1 MDDALPVL
9 ASATP
14 AAQPLSPEEL
24 RERVRQARHDARGTR
39 ARNTDKTYEVGRQA
53 FERWC
58 AGRGHPA
65 PFPVPPRLLA
75 EFVDDVGQGRKPA
88 TVQTYVA
95 AINAAHQLLDQSPPG
110 SAMVVRLAMKRLRRD
125 FAERGGEQRQAEPM
139 RFDHIRAAIARMGDS
154 PADLRDAALLSLA
167 YDGMF
172 RASELVALNVRDVKP
187 QGQDGTA
194 RVGRSKT
201 DQEGRGSVRFVARD
215 TYARVR
221 AWVEAA
227 GLEPHDPLFVPLG
240 PAAKDGRL
248 TPRDVARIFKRRV
261 GQPFSAHST
270 RVGAA
275 IEQREAGVETGL
287 IAQAGGWKGDAM
299 PARYTRNVDA
309 LRSGAAILARK
320 QGRA

>member
-1 MDDALPVL
+1 MTNALPAL
-9 ASATP
+9 ASMTDAP
-14 AAQPLSPEEL
+14 PPISREDLAARAQ
-24 RERVRQARHDARGTR
+24 QARHDARGTR

-58 AGRGHPA
+58 QERGEPA

-75 EFVDDVGQGRKPA
+75 DFVDDLGQSRKPA
-88 TVQTYVA
+88 TVQTYIA
-95 AINAAHQLLDQSPPG
+95 AINAAHQLLDLQPPG
-110 SAMVVRLAMKRLRRD
+110 SAMVVRLAMKRLRRA
-125 FAERGGEQRQAEPM
+125 FAENGGEQKQAEPM
-139 RFDHIRAAIARMGDS
+139 RQAHIAEATARMGDS

-167 YDGMF
+167 FDGMF
-172 RASELVALNVRDVKP
+172 RASELVALNVRDVRP
-187 QGQDGTA
+187 QGQDATA
-194 RVGRSKT
+194 RLGQSKT

-221 AWVEAA
+221 AWVEAE
-227 GLEPHDPLFVPLG
+227 GLKPEDPLFPPLSN
-240 PAAKDGRL
+240 AAKGARL

-261 GQPFSAHST
+261 GEPFSAHST

-275 IEQREAGVETGL
+275 IDQRAAGVPTGM

-299 PARYTRNVDA
+299 PARYTRHLDA
-309 LRSGAAILARK
+309 QESGAAILARR